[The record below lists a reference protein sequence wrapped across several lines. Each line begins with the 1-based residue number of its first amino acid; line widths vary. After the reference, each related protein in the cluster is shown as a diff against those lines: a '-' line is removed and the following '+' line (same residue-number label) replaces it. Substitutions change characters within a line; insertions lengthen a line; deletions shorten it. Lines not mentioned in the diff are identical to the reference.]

1 MNISDHKSDL
11 VRLFC
16 MGGLFLGGVNASLAS
31 DGNHEL
37 NLSGQWTVTYDKDK
51 VAAIHLP
58 GTLTDAGLGAACTLK
73 PSMEKEVFLNL
84 KAKYSY
90 VGKATYA
97 RKVMVPKEWKKQ
109 RIILHFDRTL
119 WTSQVKVNGQLLK
132 ESGES
137 LSVPHEFD
145 VTDYVTLG
153 KENQLEITIDNS
165 KKYDITFNELAH
177 SYTNETQTK
186 WNGILGKISLEAKPQ
201 SYIHYIS
208 VYPKA
213 KQGNVHVKIEL
224 QGDALLAKNQGRKLG
239 KMRFAI
245 VSPQGNEVKDTLLDV
260 KGKLIEFDTQVKNA
274 QLWDEFS
281 PNVYTAS
288 AEYLNHK
295 MMDSQKVNFGF
306 RDLSNEQSLLHI
318 NQRRMFL
325 RGTLE
330 SCVFPLK
337 GYPAMD
343 EAGWQHIFEKA
354 RGYGLNHLRFHSWCP
369 PEAAFAF
376 ADKMGFYLQIELP
389 VWALNIGKDQ
399 PALDFLYTEADRIL
413 AAYGNH
419 PSFCFLSLGNELQG
433 DFKALDDLLI
443 HVKKQDPRRL
453 YTTTTFTFEKGH
465 GDWPELHDDYWVSQ
479 WSKKGWLRGQGV
491 FEDQPV
497 CFSKD
502 YSSAI
507 ESLPVPVV
515 THEIGQY
522 SVYPDISSISKYTG
536 NLMPVNLMAIQEDLQ
551 KKGRLQQAASYL
563 SATTRFASILYK
575 EELERAMK
583 TPGYSGYQLLGLTD
597 YPGQGTALV
606 GLLDVFWDGKDAVS
620 DAQFK
625 QVCAPVV
632 PLASFEK
639 ATYTNQETF
648 KASLQ
653 VANFSAETLKN
664 AALEWS
670 LKRGDGSI
678 LFQGALE
685 KQNVKVGNN
694 QMLGNIAVPL
704 SSISKAERL
713 TLSLSV
719 AHTKVANEWNFWV
732 YPSDIA
738 IVPGEVVVTN
748 DIDKARLALNKGK
761 KVLLNLPKDKIRG
774 LEGKFL
780 PVFWSPV
787 HFPNQPGTMGILCN
801 PKHPALSDFPTE
813 EHSNWQWWD
822 ICKNATT
829 MQLDSIENNIQI
841 LVGMMDNFYKN
852 RNLGLVFETQVGKG
866 KLVVSSIDMN
876 ELDARP
882 VARQLKY
889 SLIEYMKSPAFY
901 PKGKMEFDL
910 LKKVIYN
917 PVKVEKSKKSI
928 YDPAD

>member
-1 MNISDHKSDL
+1 MNISDYKSDL
-11 VRLFC
+11 VRLFF
-16 MGGLFLGGVNASLAS
+16 MGNLLLGGVNASLAS
-31 DGNHEL
+31 DGSHEL
-37 NLSGQWTVTYDKDK
+37 NLSGLWTVTYDKDK
-51 VAAIHLP
+51 AAAINLP
-58 GTLTDAGLGAACTLK
+58 GTLTDAGLGTPCTLK

-97 RKVMVPKEWKKQ
+97 RKVWVPKEWKKQ
-109 RIILHFDRTL
+109 RIILHFDRTI

-132 ESGES
+132 ETGES

-153 KENQLEITIDNS
+153 KENLLEITIDNS

-186 WNGILGKISLEAKPQ
+186 WNGILGKISLEVKPQ
-201 SYIHYIS
+201 SYIRHIS
-208 VYPKA
+208 VFPNV
-213 KQGNVHVKIEL
+213 KQGNVHVKIEM
-224 QGDALLAKNQGRKLG
+224 QGAALLAKNQGRKLG

-260 KGKLIEFDTQVKNA
+260 KGKVIEFDTQVKNA

-288 AEYLNHK
+288 AEYQDHK
-295 MMDSQKVNFGF
+295 MMDRQKVNFGF
-306 RDLSNEQSLLHI
+306 RDLSNEQALLHI

-343 EAGWQHIFEKA
+343 EAGWKHIFEKA
-354 RGYGLNHLRFHSWCP
+354 REYGLNHLRFHSWCP
-369 PEAAFAF
+369 PEAAFAV

-399 PALDFLYTEADRIL
+399 SALDFLYAEADRIL

-433 DFKALDDLLI
+433 DFKALETLLM

-465 GDWPELHDDYWVSQ
+465 GDWPELRDDYWVSQ

-497 CFSKD
+497 SFSKD

-536 NLMPVNLMAIQEDLQ
+536 NLKPVNLESIKEDLQ
-551 KKGRLQQAASYL
+551 KKGRLKQAASYL
-563 SATTRFASILYK
+563 SASTRFASILYK

-620 DAQFK
+620 DTLFK

-639 ATYTNQETF
+639 ATYTNQDTF

-653 VANFSAETLKN
+653 IANFSAETLKN
-664 AALEWS
+664 IALKWS
-670 LKRGDGSI
+670 LKREDGSI
-678 LFQGALE
+678 LHQGILE
-685 KQNVKVGNN
+685 KQDVKVGNN
-694 QMLGNIAVPL
+694 QVLGNIAVPL
-704 SSISKAERL
+704 RSICMAERL

-719 AHTKVANEWNFWV
+719 AHTKVANEWNIWV

-738 IVPGEVVVTN
+738 IVSGEVVVTN
-748 DIDKARLALNKGK
+748 AIDKARLALNKGR
-761 KVLLNLPKDKIRG
+761 KVLLNLPKDKING

-813 EHSNWQWWD
+813 KHSNWQWWD
-822 ICKNATT
+822 LCKNATT

-889 SLIEYMKSPAFY
+889 SLIEYMKSPAFQ
-901 PKGKMEFDL
+901 PKGKMEFNL